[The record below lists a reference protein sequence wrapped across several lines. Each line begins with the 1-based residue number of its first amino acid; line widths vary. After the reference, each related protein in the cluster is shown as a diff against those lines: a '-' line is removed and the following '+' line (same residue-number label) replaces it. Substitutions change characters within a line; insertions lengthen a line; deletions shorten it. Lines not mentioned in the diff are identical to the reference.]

1 MRKEASL
8 ASQKQVGTEG
18 ELFTH
23 VKKPKTLF
31 HHLYPYSFS
40 FSKRVVYPC
49 LLTTQY

>member
-1 MRKEASL
+1 MRKKASL

-18 ELFTH
+18 EPFTH

-31 HHLYPYSFS
+31 YHLYPYSFS
-40 FSKRVVYPC
+40 FSKRVYPC